1 MSLTDSVNDH
11 FIVDPDDSEANGDE
25 FEIIAEGLASTVS
38 KTWASVDDGEPQL
51 VVVKT
56 STTVKKWAK
65 EPHDIIKECRVLKR
79 LSHPNII
86 SIIDSFL
93 DRSQNTMNIWM
104 PYIPYSL
111 SSLLDSARFV
121 PRVKDTST
129 QVEAHPSS
137 FLHLT
142 RSLMIQIIDAV
153 TYLHAQDIAHRDLK
167 PANVLLTSSGRV
179 TLIDFGI
186 AWDGSKDNVDGDLWP
201 EGKDSKYFEVSTG
214 SVYLYLF
221 RSKPEPE
228 FRSPYRAPELL
239 FGTRS
244 YDACAIDLWSL
255 GAMFAEFFTSLV
267 PVASSP
273 TTDDFISPSFLT
285 PLSSSNSNS
294 SALNPLTR
302 YTRSSLF
309 DASRGEIGLAWSIFK
324 ILGTPRE
331 PANEQEEAKSWAWAG
346 FKNLPDAQKV
356 EFNRVDGVALDEQI
370 LPNLPTTGA
379 DYPDDA
385 DAVMDLIRNLL
396 RYPPER
402 RLKAK
407 DIQQHPFFS
416 SGEWL
421 VPEDLTLDVNSG
433 KASSG
438 VEVNA
443 ARGTLGDLLVQTLGF
458 A

>member
-1 MSLTDSVNDH
+1 MSLTDNVNDH

-25 FEIIAEGLASTVS
+25 FEVIAEGLASTVS
-38 KTWASVDDGEPQL
+38 KTWASVDDGELQL

-65 EPHDIIKECRVLKR
+65 EPHDIIKESRVLKR

-86 SIIDSFL
+86 SVIDSFL

-111 SSLLDSARFV
+111 STLLDSARFV
-121 PRVKDTST
+121 PQVKDTST
-129 QVEAHPSS
+129 QVEAHLSS
-137 FLHLT
+137 FIHLT

-167 PANVLLTSSGRV
+167 PANVLLTSTGRV

-186 AWDGSKDNVDGDLWP
+186 AWDGSKDNADGDLWP

-214 SVYLYLF
+214 
-221 RSKPEPE
+221 
-228 FRSPYRAPELL
+228 PYRAPELL

-267 PVASSP
+267 PVPSSP
-273 TTDDFISPSFLT
+273 TTDDFISPSFVT
-285 PLSSSNSNS
+285 SPSSSDSNT
-294 SALNPLTR
+294 SAWHPVTR

-331 PANEQEEAKSWAWAG
+331 PANELEEAKSWAWAG
-346 FKNLPDAQKV
+346 FTNLPDAQKV
-356 EFNRVDGVALDEQI
+356 EFNRVDGVTLDEQV

-379 DYPDDA
+379 DSPDDA
-385 DAVMDLIRNLL
+385 DAVVDLIRNLL

-407 DIQQHPFFS
+407 DTQQHLFFS

-421 VPEDLTLDVNSG
+421 VPEDLTLDMNSG
-433 KASSG
+433 KALSG
-438 VEVNA
+438 VEA
-443 ARGTLGDLLVQTLGF
+443 KARGTLGDLLVQTLGF